1 MSIYDQIGINYN
13 KGTKRVNS
21 VAPGCTIEYEA
32 DEPEREVRPVYV
44 RRPNPWAKYATDRKL
59 NSGKLRDAEAKP
71 GYTIHI
77 TSMEDK
83 DLDNWNT
90 GKKEQ
95 LGEVPD
101 GFTIAPAYNKG
112 AYQVV
117 PNTDTDAYT
126 NRK

>member
-1 MSIYDQIGINYN
+1 MSIYDQVGINYN

-21 VAPGCTIEYEA
+21 VAPGCTIEYET

-44 RRPNPWAKYATDRKL
+44 RRPNPWAKYATD
-59 NSGKLRDAEAKP
+59 GKLDTGKVRDATAKP
-71 GYTIHI
+71 GYKII
-77 TSMEDK
+77 TKSME

-90 GKKEQ
+90 GKKDQ

-117 PNTDTDAYT
+117 PKTDTDAYT

>member
-1 MSIYDQIGINYN
+1 MSIYNQIGINYN

-21 VAPGCTIEYEA
+21 VAPGCTIEYET

-71 GYTIHI
+71 GYKIHI

-90 GKKEQ
+90 GKKDQ

-117 PNTDTDAYT
+117 PKTDTDAYT